1 MRVRVCMCKITFCGK
16 MSDVRKRR
24 PDTADDSNK
33 ARETESDQVGL
44 LRGLIVFIVAL
55 GPSICCPRVL
65 KFLIA
70 SMKATGF
77 NRSL

>member
-1 MRVRVCMCKITFCGK
+1 

-24 PDTADDSNK
+24 PDTADDSDK

-44 LRGLIVFIVAL
+44 IVFIVAV
-55 GPSICCPRVL
+55 GPSVCCPRVL

-77 NRSL
+77 D